1 MIKVLDSKFKVEEKP
16 GGVFVGD
23 LQSDPVDGLE
33 LASLLE
39 TAAPVKDAGSD
50 RGGVPPYVR
59 HIVTQF
65 GSVGVFEAM
74 NTKILRAHKVAF
86 GGAWGRA
93 YTSAQMM
100 RYCMEPLI
108 RSESMDGPSMR
119 LPWDWCHFADVE
131 PANEKELLEEIAR
144 LDGYS
149 GASAEDH
156 LLARVL
162 ANSHFDKDCAGE
174 WVQLRSSISDVPLN
188 IRVPGSA
195 RGFNGGR
202 DIKPPILEPKLIW
215 REGKKGKRKPI
226 SNAEAGLVTTSHP
239 ERLVY
244 QDGTTGLVA
253 AAVTLG
259 ANSCWPISYEFDQ
272 TALKDKYKLAGRIMM
287 QAPQVPLL
295 AQVSAKTILNHP
307 EFESLLV

>member
-1 MIKVLDSKFKVEEKP
+1 MIDVLDPKFEVEERP
-16 GGVFVGD
+16 GGVFVGNFQNEP
-23 LQSDPVDGLE
+23 LDGLE
-33 LASLLE
+33 LARLLE
-39 TAAPVKDAGSD
+39 SAAPVKDAGGE

-65 GSVGVFEAM
+65 GSAGVFEAM
-74 NTKILRAHKVAF
+74 NTKILRAHKIAF
-86 GGAWGRA
+86 GDAWGRA

-119 LPWDWCHFADVE
+119 LPWDWCHFADVV
-131 PANEKELLEEIAR
+131 PVDDSELLEVIAR
-144 LDGYS
+144 LDRGS
-149 GASAEDH
+149 GASPEDH

-162 ANSHFDKDCAGE
+162 ANSHYDMDCAGE
-174 WVQLRSSISDVPLN
+174 WVQLRSSMSDAPLN
-188 IRVPGSA
+188 IRVPNSA
-195 RGFNGGR
+195 RGFNEGR
-202 DIKPPILEPKLIW
+202 DIKPPLLEPKLTW
-215 REGKKGKRKPI
+215 RETKKGKRKPLG
-226 SNAEAGLVTTSHP
+226 NAEAGLVTTSHP

-253 AAVTLG
+253 AAVSLNI
-259 ANSCWPISYEFDQ
+259 NSDWPLSYEFDPS
-272 TALKDKYKLAGRIMM
+272 ALEDRHKSAGRIMM

-307 EFESLLV
+307 EFESLLI